1 MILRTLLFCLLA
13 LSSFS
18 AFAQTRTLTEE
29 QLEVQKRQEYRES
42 INLDYS
48 VPDYNVKKP
57 DEKVMGWRLAKILMS
72 LERNYTQV
80 SYHHNLCQIR
90 NEQMGEIKY
99 NYLHIDKISILNIQ
113 KKDSVITIKINT
125 LSKKD
130 KQKITFDIVLTFV
143 NSLSEDMTANQLFS
157 DLARYIKEDEE

>member
-1 MILRTLLFCLLA
+1 MTLRTLLFCLLT
-13 LSSFS
+13 LSSLS
-18 AFAQTRTLTEE
+18 ASAQTRTLTEAQRE
-29 QLEVQKRQEYRES
+29 ELKRQEYRES

-72 LERNYTQV
+72 LERNYTQTL
-80 SYHHNLCQIR
+80 HNQILSHIR
-90 NEQMGEIKY
+90 NKQMGEFKY
-99 NYLHIDKISILNIQ
+99 SYLHIDKISILNIQ
-113 KKDSVITIKINT
+113 KQDSAITIKINT
-125 LSKKD
+125 LSKQNR
-130 KQKITFDIVLTFV
+130 QKIAFDIVLTFV